1 MQYFPVCDKY
11 SKRTFAG
18 VTAKSTHY
26 LSGELQMQSRV
37 KWFDNVKGY
46 GFIESADGQ
55 DIFVHYK
62 QIEGDGYK
70 TLREGQQVEF
80 ELSQGAKGPLATNV
94 RLLA

>member
-1 MQYFPVCDKY
+1 M
-11 SKRTFAG
+11 
-18 VTAKSTHY
+18 
-26 LSGELQMQSRV
+26 MQSRV

-46 GFIESADGQ
+46 GFIESTEGQ

-80 ELSQGAKGPLATNV
+80 ELSQGDKGPLAVNV
-94 RLLA
+94 KLLV

>member
-1 MQYFPVCDKY
+1 
-11 SKRTFAG
+11 
-18 VTAKSTHY
+18 
-26 LSGELQMQSRV
+26 MQSRV

-46 GFIESADGQ
+46 GFIESEDGQ

-80 ELSQGAKGPLATNV
+80 DLSEGEKGPLAVNV
-94 RLLA
+94 RLIS

>member
-1 MQYFPVCDKY
+1 
-11 SKRTFAG
+11 
-18 VTAKSTHY
+18 
-26 LSGELQMQSRV
+26 MQSRV

-46 GFIESADGQ
+46 GFIESEDGQ

-80 ELSQGAKGPLATNV
+80 DLSEGEKGPLAVNV
-94 RLLA
+94 RLVS

>member
-1 MQYFPVCDKY
+1 
-11 SKRTFAG
+11 
-18 VTAKSTHY
+18 
-26 LSGELQMQSRV
+26 MQSRV

-46 GFIESADGQ
+46 GFIESQEGQ

-80 ELSQGAKGPLATNV
+80 ELSKGDKGPLAMNV

>member
-1 MQYFPVCDKY
+1 
-11 SKRTFAG
+11 
-18 VTAKSTHY
+18 
-26 LSGELQMQSRV
+26 MQSRV

-46 GFIESADGQ
+46 GFIESLEGQ

-80 ELSQGAKGPLATNV
+80 ELATGEKGPLATNV

>member
-1 MQYFPVCDKY
+1 
-11 SKRTFAG
+11 
-18 VTAKSTHY
+18 
-26 LSGELQMQSRV
+26 MQSRV

-46 GFIESADGQ
+46 GFIESEDGQ

-80 ELSQGAKGPLATNV
+80 ELSEGEKGPLAVNV
-94 RLLA
+94 RLVS

>member
-1 MQYFPVCDKY
+1 
-11 SKRTFAG
+11 
-18 VTAKSTHY
+18 
-26 LSGELQMQSRV
+26 MQSRV

-46 GFIESADGQ
+46 GFIESMEGQ

-80 ELSQGAKGPLATNV
+80 ELSEGDKGPLAVNV
-94 RLLA
+94 KLVS